1 MLSIILRSI
10 SYMEQIVAKEL
21 QNTFCEI
28 FLMRHIWV
36 LTGKD
41 SIFWQGA
48 FGDAEEAKFMGKEGD
63 NDS

>member
-1 MLSIILRSI
+1 
-10 SYMEQIVAKEL
+10 MEEIVAKEL

-41 SIFWQGA
+41 SIFWHGA
-48 FGDAEEAKFMGKEGD
+48 IGDAEEAKFMGKEGD